1 MNFYKKINNIYSKC
15 EEYEKEMV
23 LNSFNKHRY
32 MCFKLVLMM
41 LYQKTDEE
49 FIIFYNKNFSDFKF
63 KQKYYNKGYVYFDT
77 FIGANDF
84 IEKIT
89 SLYINDENFYIEINR
104 FILFNRLI

>member
-1 MNFYKKINNIYSKC
+1 
-15 EEYEKEMV
+15 
-23 LNSFNKHRY
+23 
-32 MCFKLVLMM
+32 M

-49 FIIFYNKNFSDFKF
+49 FIIEYNKNFSDFKF

-104 FILFNRLI
+104 FILFKRLI